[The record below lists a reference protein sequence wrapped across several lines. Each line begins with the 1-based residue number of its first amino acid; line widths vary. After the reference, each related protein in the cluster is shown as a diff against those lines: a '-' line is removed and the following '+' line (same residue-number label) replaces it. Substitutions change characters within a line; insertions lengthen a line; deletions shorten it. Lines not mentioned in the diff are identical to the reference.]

1 MLKKMNK
8 MTKLMLVIF
17 IAFLVWML
25 FFDESSFLNNRKL
38 NKDINTLEKESN
50 YYKDEISKDQKMI
63 KDLNTP
69 DSLIKY
75 AREKYKMKK
84 ENEEIFLIEFDTIKK

>member
-1 MLKKMNK
+1 MLRKMNR

-17 IAFLVWML
+17 LAFLVWML

-38 NKDINTLEKESN
+38 NKEINTLEKQSN
-50 YYKDEISKDQKMI
+50 YYKEEISKDQKMI

-69 DSLIKY
+69 DSLAKY
-75 AREKYKMKK
+75 AREKHIMKE
-84 ENEEIFLIEFDTIKK
+84 ENEEIFLIEFDTIK